1 MKKFIM
7 KKFFIVVSIL
17 LSPVINSVST
27 QTKQPVGIVEKLG
40 TTIPLDE
47 EFYDENGNLVTL
59 KNVISRPTILTFV
72 YYRCPGICSP
82 LLTELKDVINK
93 MDLSLG
99 KDYQVVTISFDP
111 DEKPELAKEKREN
124 YVKQL
129 NGNIDA
135 SGWRFFSGDSINIHR
150 LTDAAGFYFERTGR
164 DWIHAGGLIIVSP
177 QGKITRYLYGIEH
190 LPFDVKMALVEA
202 AEGKPMPTIAK
213 VLKFCYSYD
222 PDGRKYTFNFLRI
235 SAVAIILLVATFVIV
250 FIVRP
255 RKKIVEK
262 KDDA

>member
-1 MKKFIM
+1 MKI
-7 KKFFIVVSIL
+7 ILISISIL
-17 LSPVINSVST
+17 FILFINSASA
-27 QTKQPVGIVEKLG
+27 QIKQPVGIVEKLG
-40 TTIPLDE
+40 TNIPLDE
-47 EFYDENGNLVTL
+47 EFYDENGNLVSL

-82 LLTELKDVINK
+82 LLTEVKDVINK

-99 KDYQVVTISFDP
+99 KDYQVVTISFDH

-124 YVKQL
+124 YIKQL

-135 SGWRFFSGDSINIHR
+135 SGWRFFSGDSANIHR
-150 LTDAAGFYFERTGR
+150 LTDAAGFYFERSGR

-202 AEGKPMPTIAK
+202 AEGKSMPTIAK

-235 SAVAIILLVATFVIV
+235 SAIAIVFLVATFVVV
-250 FIVRP
+250 FIIRP
-255 RKKIVEK
+255 KRKIAEK
-262 KDDA
+262 GDNA